1 MLCSYIM
8 QLFFK
13 FFITNLYVCIYLCHM
28 VDTFTMILYLLF
40 IQVNVLWETCLW
52 KADFMHHN
60 NLSHVVDKFTSFS
73 HKRDCKTTDMGKSV
87 VDKPHTAWLTPE
99 N

>member
-60 NLSHVVDKFTSFS
+60 NLSHVVDKFTSFLTNEIVKQQIWES
-73 HKRDCKTTDMGKSV
+73 Q
-87 VDKPHTAWLTPE
+87 WLT
-99 N
+99 NHTLHG